1 MSSKNN
7 SSNSNVQGQGQGAG
21 GHGILS
27 QNALENLEEIESE
40 LETTG
45 NYFKAKAGK
54 TYIIRIDPAIDK
66 IIPTE
71 NDRFKDIHGKSVK
84 RYECRIT
91 HVNNS
96 KEQIWSVSKTV
107 CQDIIAELKKGF
119 TVLRVKRTGSDRG
132 TIYDVKGM
140 S

>member
-1 MSSKNN
+1 MSSKS
-7 SSNSNVQGQGQGAG
+7 SSNSNVQEQRQGAG
-21 GHGILS
+21 EQGILS
-27 QNALENLEEIESE
+27 QDALENLEEIESE

-54 TYIIRIDPAIDK
+54 TYIIRMDPDHDK
-66 IIPTE
+66 KVPTE
-71 NDRFKDIHGKSVK
+71 NERFKDAFGKHVK

-107 CQDIIAELKKGF
+107 CHDIIAELKKGF
-119 TVLRVKRTGSDRG
+119 TVLKVTRTGSDRG
-132 TIYDVKGM
+132 TIYAVKGV

>member
-1 MSSKNN
+1 MSKSSNN
-7 SSNSNVQGQGQGAG
+7 VQEQEQRESSSSNS
-21 GHGILS
+21 LS
-27 QNALENLEEIESE
+27 QDALDNLEEIESE

-54 TYIIRIDPAIDK
+54 TYIIRMDPDHDK
-66 IIPTE
+66 IVPTE
-71 NDRFKDIHGKSVK
+71 NERFKDAQGNPVK

-107 CQDIIAELKKGF
+107 CHDIIEELKKGF
-119 TVLRVKRTGSDRG
+119 TVLRVTRTGSDRG
-132 TIYDVKGM
+132 TVYDVKGI